1 MIGLVQSSLGFGYSM
16 FLCASKKKKEV
27 HFFIVFFFFIL
38 LLKCAVVR
46 TVSDVPSCICYLNC
60 QSSFNLSIK
69 LPICSSGQMPKITWK
84 T

>member
-16 FLCASKKKKEV
+16 FLCASKKKEG
-27 HFFIVFFFFIL
+27 HFFIVFFFFLPLI
-38 LLKCAVVR
+38 KVCCGQ